1 MLRLIF
7 PLIFTFFLSCHAGTV
22 LEKLAIMN
30 GTLATQGQFPYQIQI
45 QSSEDGSHVCGGS
58 IINKRYILTA
68 AHCIYSEPD
77 VDLSQLFPDYDIS
90 TFGAIKELFG
100 LVAPSDIQILA
111 GVNKLDDK
119 NGILYKVDKIIK
131 HEHFT
136 TDKFKNEVADI
147 ALIRL
152 AEDIVFNDKI
162 QPVRLASSENQ
173 EDVLS
178 VGAPVMITGWGYTR
192 ECKKNHEEE
201 VNDLRVAIRTISDFD
216 ECQFEYS
223 EKRKNETDESEK
235 PPAIDSGM
243 ICSIGFQYSCMGDS
257 GGPIVDG
264 RGVQVGIVSF
274 SKDSLPDVHTS
285 VRFYSEW
292 ITNNSKIAEN

>member
-1 MLRLIF
+1 M
-7 PLIFTFFLSCHAGTV
+7 
-22 LEKLAIMN
+22 
-30 GTLATQGQFPYQIQI
+30 
-45 QSSEDGSHVCGGS
+45 
-58 IINKRYILTA
+58 
-68 AHCIYSEPD
+68 
-77 VDLSQLFPDYDIS
+77 
-90 TFGAIKELFG
+90 KELFG
-100 LVAPSDIQILA
+100 LVVPSDIQILA

-119 NGILYKVDKIIK
+119 NGILYEVDKIIK
-131 HEHFT
+131 HEHYT

-173 EDVLS
+173 EDVLP

-192 ECKKNHEEE
+192 ECMENHEEE
-201 VNDLRVAIRTISDFD
+201 VNDLRVAIRTISNFD

-223 EKRKNETDESEK
+223 EKRKNTTEESDK
-235 PPAIDSGM
+235 PFAIDSGM

-274 SKDSLPDVHTS
+274 SQDSLPDVHTS

-292 ITNNSKIAEN
+292 IANNSKIAEN